1 MSGHPL
7 FHAKGV
13 VSLPSELSPEALVD
27 SIESLGEDLAV
38 SVEQQSA

>member
-13 VSLPSELSPEALVD
+13 VSLPDGLAPEVLVEA
-27 SIESLGEDLAV
+27 IESLGEDLAV
-38 SVEQQSA
+38 SID